1 MFSLISF
8 VTKYDEVS
16 YLDTLSVSLLAANHS
31 KILSSSLLASVV
43 LEISDYYC

>member
-31 KILSSSLLASVV
+31 KVFNFSMFLLACSVTV
-43 LEISDYYC
+43 